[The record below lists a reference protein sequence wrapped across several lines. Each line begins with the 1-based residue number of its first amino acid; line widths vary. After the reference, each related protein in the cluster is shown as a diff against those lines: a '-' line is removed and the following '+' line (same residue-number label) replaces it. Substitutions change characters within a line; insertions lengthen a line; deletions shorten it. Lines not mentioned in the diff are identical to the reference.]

1 MVYGRN
7 YSIVSVCF
15 VLNYNYTIFNSFC
28 LIFMIHDQLIG
39 GQSGLRCGDLNTAN
53 LVVNEYANVGGGNG
67 DDDLGPDVIHLVSQ
81 LALIQQNQETIF
93 GPSLLNPSQSMVQC
107 QRRVADTYERTK
119 TLSSSSLRSP
129 DRPHAHYQVACLAVL
144 GGNDSIS
151 EASTLASSGL
161 VTTVEYYLYASLWH
175 AIHQADVI
183 SPSPSSMTMIS
194 GPDVGLRKVADSVAR
209 LALHVKEW
217 GPSYFEQDDDDAKSS
232 YISAAV
238 AVTSAALGSD
248 TLVRGGAIGGLS
260 RVPRSGGWA
269 YALPLLISQQYATA
283 LGYLAEAGGGLG
295 LLQATHV
302 GISMNAAGLSL
313 VDFVLT
319 EELSSM
325 ISNQEVLL
333 PMLVASYSA
342 SLQGLDVGGALK
354 YLVLLS
360 GKGKFVKEQVL
371 RLILETRQFEALAG
385 KIESSGSRSN
395 GALDSY
401 FTKTETSSILLD
413 SANHAIRVGKPADA
427 AELLVLTG
435 RFGSLFML
443 LNRELASYL
452 NATTPEGIA
461 KRQ

>member
-1 MVYGRN
+1 M
-7 YSIVSVCF
+7 
-15 VLNYNYTIFNSFC
+15 
-28 LIFMIHDQLIG
+28 
-39 GQSGLRCGDLNTAN
+39 NTAN
-53 LVVNEYANVGGGNG
+53 LIVKQHTNMVVGGGNS
-67 DDDLGPDVIHLVSQ
+67 DDDIIGADVIHLVSQ
-81 LALIQQNQETIF
+81 LALLQQNQETIF
-93 GPSLLNPSQSMVQC
+93 GPTLLHPSQSMIQC
-107 QRRVADTYERTK
+107 QRRVADTYDRMK
-119 TLSSSSLRSP
+119 TLSSSSMRSP
-129 DRPHAHYQVACLAVL
+129 DRLYAHYQAACLALL
-144 GGNDSIS
+144 GGSESIS

-161 VTTVEYYLYASLWH
+161 VTTVEDYLYASLWH
-175 AIHQADVI
+175 AIHQADAL
-183 SPSPSSMTMIS
+183 SPSSASSITMM
-194 GPDVGLRKVADSVAR
+194 GGGTNVGLTKVADSVAR

-217 GPSYFEQDDDDAKSS
+217 GPSYFEQDDGDDDNTKSS
-232 YISAAV
+232 YTSAAV
-238 AVTSAALGSD
+238 AVASAARGG

-269 YALPLLISQQYATA
+269 YALPLLLSQQYATA

-302 GISMNAAGLSL
+302 GIAMNAAGLSL

-319 EELSSM
+319 EELS
-325 ISNQEVLL
+325 ISNQDVLL

-342 SLQGLDVGGALK
+342 SLQGVDVGGALK

-401 FTKTETSSILLD
+401 FTRTETSSLLLD
-413 SANHAIRVGKPADA
+413 TANHAIRVGKPADA
-427 AELLVLTG
+427 AELLVLSG
-435 RFGSLFML
+435 RFGSLFL
-443 LNRELASYL
+443 LMNRELASYL
-452 NATTPEGIA
+452 NATTPEGVA

>member
-1 MVYGRN
+1 
-7 YSIVSVCF
+7 
-15 VLNYNYTIFNSFC
+15 
-28 LIFMIHDQLIG
+28 MIHDQLIG
-39 GQSGLRCGDLNTAN
+39 GQSGLRCGDLSTAN
-53 LVVNEYANVGGGNG
+53 LVVIEYANGGGGNG

-81 LALIQQNQETIF
+81 LALLQQNQETIF

-107 QRRVADTYERTK
+107 QRRVADTYERSK
-119 TLSSSSLRSP
+119 TLSSSSSSLRSL
-129 DRPHAHYQVACLAVL
+129 DRPYAHYQVACLALL
-144 GGNDSIS
+144 GGSDSIS

-161 VTTVEYYLYASLWH
+161 VTTVEDYLYASLWH
-175 AIHQADVI
+175 AIHQTDAI
-183 SPSPSSMTMIS
+183 SPSSSSMTMVS

-238 AVTSAALGSD
+238 AVASAALGSD
-248 TLVRGGAIGGLS
+248 TSLVRGGAIGGLS
-260 RVPRSGGWA
+260 RVLRSGGWA

-385 KIESSGSRSN
+385 NIESSGSRSN

-401 FTKTETSSILLD
+401 FTKMETSSILLD

-427 AELLVLTG
+427 AELLVLSG

-443 LNRELASYL
+443 MNRELASYL
-452 NATTPEGIA
+452 NATTPDGVA

>member
-1 MVYGRN
+1 M
-7 YSIVSVCF
+7 
-15 VLNYNYTIFNSFC
+15 
-28 LIFMIHDQLIG
+28 
-39 GQSGLRCGDLNTAN
+39 NTAN
-53 LVVNEYANVGGGNG
+53 LIVKQHTNMVVGGGNS
-67 DDDLGPDVIHLVSQ
+67 DDDIIGADVIHLVSQ
-81 LALIQQNQETIF
+81 LALLQQNQETIF
-93 GPSLLNPSQSMVQC
+93 GPTLLHPSQSMIQC
-107 QRRVADTYERTK
+107 QRRVADTYDRMK
-119 TLSSSSLRSP
+119 TLSSSSMRSP
-129 DRPHAHYQVACLAVL
+129 DRLYAHYQAACLALL
-144 GGNDSIS
+144 GGSESIS

-161 VTTVEYYLYASLWH
+161 VTTVEDYLYASLWH
-175 AIHQADVI
+175 AIHQADAL
-183 SPSPSSMTMIS
+183 SPSSASSITMM
-194 GPDVGLRKVADSVAR
+194 GGGTNVGLTKVADSVAR

-217 GPSYFEQDDDDAKSS
+217 GPSYFEQDDDDDDNTKSS
-232 YISAAV
+232 YTSAAV
-238 AVTSAALGSD
+238 AVASAARGG

-269 YALPLLISQQYATA
+269 YALPLLLSQQYATA

-302 GISMNAAGLSL
+302 GIAMNAAGLSL

-325 ISNQEVLL
+325 LSNQEVLL

-342 SLQGLDVGGALK
+342 SLQGVDVGGALK

-401 FTKTETSSILLD
+401 FTRTETSSLLLD
-413 SANHAIRVGKPADA
+413 TANHAIRVGKPADA
-427 AELLVLTG
+427 AELLVLSG
-435 RFGSLFML
+435 RFGSLFL
-443 LNRELASYL
+443 LMNRELASYL
-452 NATTPEGIA
+452 NATTPEGVA